1 MKKECWGQ
9 SGGFEI
15 RKSSPVIIYEPQL
28 SSVKW
33 GQSYS
38 PCRVTGRLYQDYGS
52 PLLCVA
58 NTFAQCWFLSPAL
71 ERIAGNPMLE
81 INSSHKTIRQ
91 DEGYC
96 IQHFSPVFYLP
107 GSPESYL
114 SSLMGRKRWYFP
126 LSYIVMAW
134 PWATSLICA
143 SVSLCIMGSMQWSSF
158 VILWL
163 GNYCPDSHWKEKGL
177 QAPGECLLFD
187 GWGESVFSARSL
199 CIWATW
205 ICYLSPQWGP
215 RGSTLT
221 CRFWRGSQT
230 LPSARRVLFTPR
242 ALIVILHLS
251 HHVMAEVLILNGSKV
266 LN

>member
-1 MKKECWGQ
+1 
-9 SGGFEI
+9 
-15 RKSSPVIIYEPQL
+15 
-28 SSVKW
+28 
-33 GQSYS
+33 
-38 PCRVTGRLYQDYGS
+38 
-52 PLLCVA
+52 
-58 NTFAQCWFLSPAL
+58 
-71 ERIAGNPMLE
+71 MLE

-107 GSPESYL
+107 GLPENYL

-126 LSYIVMAW
+126 LSYIVMVW
-134 PWATSLICA
+134 PWATILLCA
-143 SVSLCIMGSMQWSSF
+143 SISLCVMGSMLWSSF

-163 GNYCPDSHWKEKGL
+163 GNYFPDSHWKEKGL
-177 QAPGECLLFD
+177 QAQECLQTQAPGECLLFD
-187 GWGESVFSARSL
+187 SWGESVFSTGSL
-199 CIWATW
+199 CTWATW
-205 ICYLSPQWGP
+205 ICYLSHQWEP

-221 CRFWRGSQT
+221 RGLWRGSKT

-242 ALIVILHLS
+242 ALTVILHLS